1 MILKLAKGWWIK
13 PLPAKIISKAV
24 TPLWRRDPL
33 NLKESNW
40 FSALFSIPC
49 RRVIPCAIVFFVDP
63 DSLSPVSVLERTTEQ
78 DDFTEFRPTTVG
90 KHLEEKMAG
99 GHNLGK

>member
-1 MILKLAKGWWIK
+1 MVLGIVFHSMSAC
-13 PLPAKIISKAV
+13 
-24 TPLWRRDPL
+24 DPL
-33 NLKESNW
+33 RYR
-40 FSALFSIPC
+40 LF
-49 RRVIPCAIVFFVDP
+49 ADP

-78 DDFTEFRPTTVG
+78 GDFTEFKPTTVG